1 MDMFIFLENKVM
13 NSAFKK
19 FLLFVL
25 CLFTA
30 VYCSIVYGGGTIFH
44 TMMKKKEESYL
55 YKQKILKFHEE
66 WKAHENTSYK
76 EILEAITT
84 MGSSLKESSLDN
96 LYKKSLQQALDS
108 NEQATKK
115 YYLEFKNYFSQVPA
129 FSRQAIDVFR
139 YSLEIVLRL
148 LFEIDAADAAQ
159 KQYAQNDVPRVED
172 LPNYNQMVAKMRN
185 DYNNLVVD
193 KIAVLDTRRFYTE
206 LYVLKLSF
214 LSLKKSDQIPAAAL
228 LSTML
233 PERLIQYIANQEVE
247 PLIEDMKKVVLKQ
260 FRKLEIKGELL
271 CEMKENIILN
281 SVFYDTEKDTSNWDH
296 KIIMQLLDS
305 LNSLNS
311 RRQLYTLLLLAT
323 GNFEVTF
330 LDQDVEQEVMDY
342 IKKTNLDGNKNDKSL
357 DTLPLFHDIPDIGS
371 TQQNFHW
378 KPKPKPNFINNR
390 NYSANFNCC
399 S

>member
-1 MDMFIFLENKVM
+1 M
-13 NSAFKK
+13 
-19 FLLFVL
+19 
-25 CLFTA
+25 
-30 VYCSIVYGGGTIFH
+30 
-44 TMMKKKEESYL
+44 
-55 YKQKILKFHEE
+55 
-66 WKAHENTSYK
+66 
-76 EILEAITT
+76 
-84 MGSSLKESSLDN
+84 
-96 LYKKSLQQALDS
+96 
-108 NEQATKK
+108 
-115 YYLEFKNYFSQVPA
+115 
-129 FSRQAIDVFR
+129 
-139 YSLEIVLRL
+139 
-148 LFEIDAADAAQ
+148 FEIDAADAAQ